1 MSKYTKEEL
10 SSIREL
16 SQSIFIVKEELD
28 RIYEIQ
34 NKLKNKM
41 VDDTNLFLI
50 FSDCDQLRRKLR
62 IISKSFFNRVIDIKS
77 FLENKNQ
84 NNK

>member
-1 MSKYTKEEL
+1 MTKYTKEEL

-28 RIYEIQ
+28 RIYEIEK
-34 NKLKNKM
+34 KLKNKM
-41 VDDTNLFLI
+41 IDDINLFMI

-62 IISKSFFNRVIDIKS
+62 VISKSFFDRVIDIKA
-77 FLENKNQ
+77 FLKA
-84 NNK
+84 